1 MTDKKQRKTIANTVL
16 AVGMLV
22 LLAGAVMPFITNDL
36 RTSRWVLAAGALSI
50 LVARFLEPVIDKS
63 ESLRLNRLQR
73 LDKVTAMVFCI
84 SAACLFVG
92 FFVDPIEYREI
103 IQSWVPVLM
112 AGAVLQLYCTFMT
125 EVERKKIAKKQ
136 MEEAENGSK
145 KKKNAKKQ

>member
-73 LDKVTAMVFCI
+73 LDKVTAVVFCI
-84 SAACLFVG
+84 SAACLFAEY
-92 FFVDPIEYREI
+92 FVDEHGSWEI

>member
-1 MTDKKQRKTIANTVL
+1 MIDKKQRKTIANTVL

-22 LLAGAVMPFITNDL
+22 LLAGAIMPFITHDL
-36 RTSRWVLAAGALSI
+36 RTSRWVLAAGALTI
-50 LVARFLEPVIDKS
+50 LVARFLEPVIDKN

-73 LDKVTAMVFCI
+73 LDKVTAVVFCI
-84 SAACLFVG
+84 SAACLFVEY
-92 FFVDPIEYREI
+92 FVDPFEYREV

-125 EVERKKIAKKQ
+125 EVERKKIMKKQ